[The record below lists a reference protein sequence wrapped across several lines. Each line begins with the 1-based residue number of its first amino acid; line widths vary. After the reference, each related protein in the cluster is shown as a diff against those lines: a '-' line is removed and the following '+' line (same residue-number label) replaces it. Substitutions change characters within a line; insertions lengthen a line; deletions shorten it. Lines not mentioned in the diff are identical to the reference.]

1 LNEQIK
7 QFGSFLPNIGE
18 QVRQWRVARYMT
30 QSELEQKAGLGHNAV
45 SRIECEA
52 VSPRIDT
59 IERLANAMDLSTEQL
74 QFKKPVNQVQEKM
87 PSFGGSDSIDALIN
101 ALEKVPEPKRS
112 KLLKAFMDLVK
123 IAVEEEDA

>member
-1 LNEQIK
+1 MNEQIK
-7 QFGSFLPNIGE
+7 QFRFFLPNIGE
-18 QVRQWRVARYMT
+18 QVRQWRVSRYMT
-30 QSELEQKAGLGHNAV
+30 QAELEQKAGLGHNAV

-59 IERLANAMDLSTEQL
+59 IERLANALDLSTEQL
-74 QFKKPVNQVQEKM
+74 QFQKPVNQVQEKVT
-87 PSFGGSDSIDALIN
+87 SFGGSDSIDVLIN

-112 KLLKAFMDLVK
+112 RLLKAFMDLIK

>member
-1 LNEQIK
+1 MNEQIK

-30 QSELEQKAGLGHNAV
+30 QAELEQKAGLGHNAV

-112 KLLKAFMDLVK
+112 RLLKAFMDLVK

>member
-1 LNEQIK
+1 MNEQIK

-30 QSELEQKAGLGHNAV
+30 QAELEQKASLGHNAV

-52 VSPRIDT
+52 VSPRIET

-74 QFKKPVNQVQEKM
+74 QFQRPVNQVQEKVT
-87 PSFGGSDSIDALIN
+87 SFGGGDSIDALIN
-101 ALEKVPEPKRS
+101 ALEEVPEPKRS
-112 KLLKAFMDLVK
+112 KLLKAFLDLVK